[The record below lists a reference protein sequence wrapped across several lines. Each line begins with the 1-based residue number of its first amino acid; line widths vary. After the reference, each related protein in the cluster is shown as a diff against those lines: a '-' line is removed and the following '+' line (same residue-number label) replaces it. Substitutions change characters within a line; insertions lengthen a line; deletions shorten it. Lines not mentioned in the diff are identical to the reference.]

1 MAAQHVGSIVPQP
14 GFELVPPA
22 LDAVVLTTG
31 LLGKSRRF

>member
-14 GFELVPPA
+14 GFGLVPPA

-31 LLGKSRRF
+31 LLGKSR